1 MRDER
6 QDGPDGPDSETI
18 RRCGMEEKDYLEHEY
33 QAEVQNRV
41 RNLMW
46 TVSGDYSLD
55 IRLDVESFEKSRY
68 ISLYDAVK
76 QGAFA
81 RYFDKDALAL
91 YVVKKTFLGADERNL
106 MLFAQTCVDA
116 AVYRRAVQERP
127 GVADIRRRAFSDT
140 IEFDYRRLTESLA
153 GMLKFTMMKKTLDPA
168 YRTTRKLEE
177 AAASVQALEEASDTM
192 DIIRTVDGLYN
203 RLLDQTFEQ
212 KSGTLEEVLSV
223 TLEELAEYGWR
234 DFLKDTASEESFDDY
249 MRRLSQSMTRTAE
262 EEQEEKEDEGD
273 RPAHVVKVTE
283 EDLKKVYSY
292 VELNFGK
299 SYLNPLESRR
309 LNYRLCRGPHADCSL
324 YFTEGIL
331 KNPVRNNYQYQYA
344 LRQTEQNRRVYSQNH
359 NLARKNISI
368 LSDILRQALVR
379 RSETEYTRDD
389 HGQIVPNLL
398 WKVGRTNDRRLFSRI
413 LGRHSS
419 DFVVDVLIDASGSQ
433 RVRQS
438 KVALQGYIISRALSN
453 VFLPHRVMSFCTFWD
468 YTVLHRFRDY
478 DDDRSSDKNI
488 MEYTTSSNNR
498 DGLAIRA
505 AAEGLL
511 GRQEENKILIVLSDG
526 RPNDIIV
533 DRPNSKNPHSY
544 GGDYAVQDTAGE
556 VRKVRGMGISVLG
569 VFAGKEADL
578 AAEKKIFG
586 KDFAYIRDIANFSNV
601 VGEYLKRQL
610 DADD

>member
-273 RPAHVVKVTE
+273 RPAHVIDIRI

-368 LSDILRQALVR
+368 LTDILRQALVR

-533 DRPNSKNPHSY
+533 NRPNSKNPHSY

>member
-262 EEQEEKEDEGD
+262 EEKEDEGD

-533 DRPNSKNPHSY
+533 NRPNSKNPHSY

>member
-533 DRPNSKNPHSY
+533 NRPNSKNPHSY